1 MGEAHEKT
9 KKKIA
14 GNGKEG
20 SRFKVW
26 WCQLIRFKT
35 LEGSRDNLGI
45 HKRIV
50 GAVFVDSEK
59 ETTNNIKIQCQFASQ
74 LLLFCLPFLS
84 ACQRSLQRVH
94 MGAQLPW
101 TKSWTTGASPNQAR
115 KSRSQNDVII
125 PVFWQASPPIGK
137 VRGISASMSGQAN
150 Q

>member
-35 LEGSRDNLGI
+35 LERSRDNLGI

-50 GAVFVDSEK
+50 GDAPVVSSFSSMA
-59 ETTNNIKIQCQFASQ
+59 IGRPCALFAAIFGKQ
-74 LLLFCLPFLS
+74 KGK
-84 ACQRSLQRVH
+84 ADRITRAGKQ
-94 MGAQLPW
+94 
-101 TKSWTTGASPNQAR
+101 
-115 KSRSQNDVII
+115 
-125 PVFWQASPPIGK
+125 IG
-137 VRGISASMSGQAN
+137 IES
-150 Q
+150 